1 MRIGSKRRRKN
12 IVIMIGEEYYLAFN
26 RKIGDKTSQDITI
39 ALPIEITIDRNN
51 HMAGS
56 PIGIGDSLIE
66 IEIEIEG
73 ILIQIERE
81 TKGIPIQIEIEISIE
96 EVEGKEINLK
106 IKMNMKV
113 EEETIEIEMD

>member
-1 MRIGSKRRRKN
+1 MRIGSKRRRGN

-26 RKIGDKTSQDITI
+26 PKIGDKTSQDITI
-39 ALPIEITIDRNN
+39 ALPIEITTDRNN
-51 HMAGS
+51 HMTGRS
-56 PIGIGDSLIE
+56 IGIGDSL

-81 TKGIPIQIEIEISIE
+81 TKGIPIQTEIEIGIE
-96 EVEGKEINLK
+96 EVEGKEIDLK

-113 EEETIEIEMD
+113 EEETIKIEMD